1 MNRRIEFEVYG
12 EPKGQPRARAC
23 IRGQHAAVYDPGTAD
38 AWKFAVRAA
47 AKDAAGAAFVPFSG
61 PVMLDLD
68 VWIQRPKGHYSAA
81 KTGGIKA
88 SAPMMPTGKPD
99 CDNLAKAILDAL
111 TNAGIWL
118 DDKQVTHLQVR
129 KIYNTRGG
137 ARIVV
142 EGIE

>member
-1 MNRRIEFEVYG
+1 MNPRIEFEVYG

-23 IRGQHAAVYDPGTAD
+23 VRGRHAAVYDPGTAD

-47 AKDAAGAAFVPFSG
+47 AGEHVRKIRMPLEG
-61 PVMLDLD
+61 PVMVDMD
-68 VWIQRPKGHYSAA
+68 IWITRPKSHM
-81 KTGGIKA
+81 KA
-88 SAPMMPTGKPD
+88 NGQLRESAPKMPIGKPD

-111 TNAGIWL
+111 TNAGVWM

-129 KIYNTRGG
+129 KIYNARGG

-142 EGIE
+142 EGIEV